1 MSCQIN
7 LGFGGYRRLGLHRK
21 SCLLFL
27 SVVWHFERRTP
38 STSVVQRNAVPSAWY
53 GGQEGQVKTI
63 VIILFFCWSIFWFK
77 FVFCYLLFVI
87 LHLVTNKKNLFF
99 KIFFTNVFKRSNFFK
114 LSQLFFFTRSHKCIF
129 FPSLKPSSPHMFS
142 QIVKKKKKKIPT
154 RSQVINTWEKTIYF
168 RLKNLIT
175 LKKKVLICS
184 SGPPQYGGE

>member
-99 KIFFTNVFKRSNFFK
+99 KIFFTNVFKRSHFLNYPNYSFSLGLTNAFF
-114 LSQLFFFTRSHKCIF
+114 
-129 FPSLKPSSPHMFS
+129 SP
-142 QIVKKKKKKIPT
+142 P
-154 RSQVINTWEKTIYF
+154 
-168 RLKNLIT
+168 
-175 LKKKVLICS
+175 
-184 SGPPQYGGE
+184 

>member
-53 GGQEGQVKTI
+53 GGREGQVKTI
-63 VIILFFCWSIFWFK
+63 IIILFFCWSIFWFK
-77 FVFCYLLFVI
+77 FVFCY
-87 LHLVTNKKNLFF
+87 FF
-99 KIFFTNVFKRSNFFK
+99 ALGDKHEKPFFQDIFYKCFQTESFFK

-154 RSQVINTWEKTIYF
+154 SSQVINTGEKTIYF